1 MRNRRVRT
9 PSIRRAA
16 ALGAFALALAA
27 CSSGGSDAD
36 VDKRSIERW
45 NFLIAHQAE
54 KAYDLLTPGTRATQT
69 RENYAAAMYSR
80 PVRWTAAK
88 FNRKECD
95 ADRCKVYVD
104 VTYSVV
110 MPGGGATGKPITT
123 TSPQTETW
131 VRVDGEWYF
140 LPK

>member
-1 MRNRRVRT
+1 MRNRRVTTR
-9 PSIRRAA
+9 SLKQAV
-16 ALGAFALALAA
+16 ALGAFALAL
-27 CSSGGSDAD
+27 GTYHFGDSDAD
-36 VDKRSIERW
+36 VDKRAIERW

-54 KAYDLLTPGTRATQT
+54 KAYDFLTPGTRATQT
-69 RENYAAAMYSR
+69 RENYATAMNSR

-95 ADRCKVYVD
+95 TDRCKVYVD

-110 MPGGGATGKPITT
+110 MPGGVATGKPITT
-123 TSPQTETW
+123 TSTQTEIW
-131 VRVDGEWYF
+131 VHVDDGWYF